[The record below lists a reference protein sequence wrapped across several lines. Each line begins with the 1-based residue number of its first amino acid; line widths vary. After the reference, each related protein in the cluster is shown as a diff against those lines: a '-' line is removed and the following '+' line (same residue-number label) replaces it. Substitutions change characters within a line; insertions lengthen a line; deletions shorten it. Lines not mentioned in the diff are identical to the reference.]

1 MKTILVVDDDK
12 LNLSAA
18 RKVLSGEYKVIPVV
32 RGTQV
37 LSYLEN
43 EECDMILLDISMPEM
58 DGFELLRKIRTM
70 ENGKDIPVIFLT
82 ADNDTETETRC
93 FKEGAIDFIVKPF
106 VPAVM
111 QSRIGRALELEEL
124 RRGLADKLEKKTREV
139 SDIKSKSYQDAL
151 TGLWNRAYTEN
162 AVNEMISQGKKG
174 ALFMLDMDN
183 FKAVNDNYGHIAGD
197 ETLKIFAGTLKKFA
211 GEGDVLCR
219 IGGDEF
225 MIFVKDVT
233 EKSELG
239 SRAAEIISGFQKK
252 FAEFAKGK
260 TEYEGV
266 VERIDEIIAKRMP
279 VTRQLNYLYEALSG
293 AIEFGS
299 PYMIMY
305 KIKTALKEKNDSLLT
320 ASKAQ
325 LEEVFNDIHNKDY
338 DHEVDRAVAKAILPV
353 LAQKLQ
359 PEQLPVFYQTIQSKY
374 KGDYNAFVDDM
385 YDNSILANRT
395 NFDKFMKKPT
405 VKAIEKDPATAY
417 SRSKIEKLKAVSI
430 EEKALSNGLELL
442 HKAYI
447 RGLGEM
453 KLPVPS
459 YPDANFTLRLTY
471 GNVKA
476 YSPRDAIHYNYYT
489 TTDGILEKE
498 NPEDREFVV
507 PAKLKELILNKDFG
521 RYAMAD
527 GTMPVCF
534 LTTNDITGGNSGSP
548 VINGEG
554 QLIGCA
560 FDGNWESLSG
570 DINFDNNLQRCIAL
584 DIRYVL
590 FILEK
595 LGDCGHLIKEMNIIE

>member
-211 GEGDVLCR
+211 GEGDILCR

-233 EKSELG
+233 KKSELG
-239 SRAAEIISGFQKK
+239 SRAADIISDFQKK
-252 FAEFAKGK
+252 FA
-260 TEYEGV
+260 
-266 VERIDEIIAKRMP
+266 
-279 VTRQLNYLYEALSG
+279 ALSFETECSVSIG
-293 AIEFGS
+293 IAQTPEDGLEFNKLYNS
-299 PYMIMY
+299 AD
-305 KIKTALKEKNDSLLT
+305 KALYYVKQNGKNAYHFFSDKLQKEKSRAGKIVDLKYINSVMSRTDDGQGAYFLDIDSFHH
-320 ASKAQ
+320 
-325 LEEVFNDIHNKDY
+325 V
-338 DHEVDRAVAKAILPV
+338 
-353 LAQKLQ
+353 
-359 PEQLPVFYQTIQSKY
+359 
-374 KGDYNAFVDDM
+374 YNFICRFVKR
-385 YDNSILANRT
+385 N
-395 NFDKFMKKPT
+395 
-405 VKAIEKDPATAY
+405 EKDVQTV
-417 SRSKIEKLKAVSI
+417 LFTVN
-430 EEKALSNGLELL
+430 EEDQE
-442 HKAYI
+442 I
-447 RGLGEM
+447 DVTEM
-453 KLPVPS
+453 
-459 YPDANFTLRLTY
+459 
-471 GNVKA
+471 
-476 YSPRDAIHYNYYT
+476 
-489 TTDGILEKE
+489 
-498 NPEDREFVV
+498 
-507 PAKLKELILNKDFG
+507 ELILE
-521 RYAMAD
+521 
-527 GTMPVCF
+527 T
-534 LTTNDITGGNSGSP
+534 
-548 VINGEG
+548 
-554 QLIGCA
+554 
-560 FDGNWESLSG
+560 
-570 DINFDNNLQRCIAL
+570 
-584 DIRYVL
+584 
-590 FILEK
+590 LEK
-595 LGDCGHLIKEMNIIE
+595 AIYTSLRRSDVSTRYSSKQIVVILMDTDEVNGSMVADRILDCFYKMYSHQEVQIDYDIACISR

>member
-211 GEGDVLCR
+211 GEGDILCR

-233 EKSELG
+233 KKSELG
-239 SRAAEIISGFQKK
+239 SRAADIISDFQKK
-252 FAEFAKGK
+252 FA
-260 TEYEGV
+260 
-266 VERIDEIIAKRMP
+266 
-279 VTRQLNYLYEALSG
+279 ALSFETECSVSIG
-293 AIEFGS
+293 IAQTSEDGLEFNKLYNS
-299 PYMIMY
+299 AD
-305 KIKTALKEKNDSLLT
+305 KALYYVKQNGKNAYHFFSDKLQKEKSRAGKIVDLKYINSVMSRTDDGQGAYFLDIDSFHH
-320 ASKAQ
+320 
-325 LEEVFNDIHNKDY
+325 V
-338 DHEVDRAVAKAILPV
+338 
-353 LAQKLQ
+353 
-359 PEQLPVFYQTIQSKY
+359 
-374 KGDYNAFVDDM
+374 YNFICRFVKR
-385 YDNSILANRT
+385 N
-395 NFDKFMKKPT
+395 
-405 VKAIEKDPATAY
+405 EKDVQTV
-417 SRSKIEKLKAVSI
+417 LFTVN
-430 EEKALSNGLELL
+430 EEDQE
-442 HKAYI
+442 I
-447 RGLGEM
+447 DVTEM
-453 KLPVPS
+453 
-459 YPDANFTLRLTY
+459 
-471 GNVKA
+471 
-476 YSPRDAIHYNYYT
+476 
-489 TTDGILEKE
+489 
-498 NPEDREFVV
+498 
-507 PAKLKELILNKDFG
+507 ELILE
-521 RYAMAD
+521 
-527 GTMPVCF
+527 T
-534 LTTNDITGGNSGSP
+534 
-548 VINGEG
+548 
-554 QLIGCA
+554 
-560 FDGNWESLSG
+560 
-570 DINFDNNLQRCIAL
+570 
-584 DIRYVL
+584 
-590 FILEK
+590 LEK
-595 LGDCGHLIKEMNIIE
+595 AIYTSLRRSDVSTRYSSKQIVVILMDTDEVNGSMVADRILDCFYKMYSHQEVQIDYDIACISR

>member
-139 SDIKSKSYQDAL
+139 SDIKSKSYQDVL

-211 GEGDVLCR
+211 GEGDILCR

-233 EKSELG
+233 KKSELG
-239 SRAAEIISGFQKK
+239 SRAADIISDFQKK
-252 FAEFAKGK
+252 FA
-260 TEYEGV
+260 
-266 VERIDEIIAKRMP
+266 
-279 VTRQLNYLYEALSG
+279 ALSFETECSVSIG
-293 AIEFGS
+293 IAQTPEDGLEFNKLYNS
-299 PYMIMY
+299 AD
-305 KIKTALKEKNDSLLT
+305 KALYYVKQNGKNAYHFFSDKLQKEKSRAGKIVDLKYINSVMSRTDDGQGAYFLDIDSFHH
-320 ASKAQ
+320 
-325 LEEVFNDIHNKDY
+325 V
-338 DHEVDRAVAKAILPV
+338 
-353 LAQKLQ
+353 
-359 PEQLPVFYQTIQSKY
+359 
-374 KGDYNAFVDDM
+374 YNFICRFVKR
-385 YDNSILANRT
+385 N
-395 NFDKFMKKPT
+395 
-405 VKAIEKDPATAY
+405 EKDVQTV
-417 SRSKIEKLKAVSI
+417 LFTVN
-430 EEKALSNGLELL
+430 EEDQE
-442 HKAYI
+442 I
-447 RGLGEM
+447 DVTEM
-453 KLPVPS
+453 
-459 YPDANFTLRLTY
+459 
-471 GNVKA
+471 
-476 YSPRDAIHYNYYT
+476 
-489 TTDGILEKE
+489 
-498 NPEDREFVV
+498 
-507 PAKLKELILNKDFG
+507 ELILE
-521 RYAMAD
+521 
-527 GTMPVCF
+527 T
-534 LTTNDITGGNSGSP
+534 
-548 VINGEG
+548 
-554 QLIGCA
+554 
-560 FDGNWESLSG
+560 
-570 DINFDNNLQRCIAL
+570 
-584 DIRYVL
+584 
-590 FILEK
+590 LEK
-595 LGDCGHLIKEMNIIE
+595 AIYTSLRRSDVSTRYSSKQIVVILMDTDEVNGSMVADRILDCFYKMYSHQEVQIDYDIACISR

>member
-139 SDIKSKSYQDAL
+139 SDIKSKSYQDVL

-219 IGGDEF
+219 
-225 MIFVKDVT
+225 
-233 EKSELG
+233 
-239 SRAAEIISGFQKK
+239 
-252 FAEFAKGK
+252 
-260 TEYEGV
+260 
-266 VERIDEIIAKRMP
+266 
-279 VTRQLNYLYEALSG
+279 N
-293 AIEFGS
+293 
-299 PYMIMY
+299 
-305 KIKTALKEKNDSLLT
+305 
-320 ASKAQ
+320 AQ
-325 LEEVFNDIHNKDY
+325 RDMS
-338 DHEVDRAVAKAILPV
+338 DR
-353 LAQKLQ
+353 
-359 PEQLPVFYQTIQSKY
+359 F
-374 KGDYNAFVDDM
+374 
-385 YDNSILANRT
+385 
-395 NFDKFMKKPT
+395 
-405 VKAIEKDPATAY
+405 
-417 SRSKIEKLKAVSI
+417 
-430 EEKALSNGLELL
+430 
-442 HKAYI
+442 
-447 RGLGEM
+447 
-453 KLPVPS
+453 
-459 YPDANFTLRLTY
+459 
-471 GNVKA
+471 
-476 YSPRDAIHYNYYT
+476 
-489 TTDGILEKE
+489 
-498 NPEDREFVV
+498 
-507 PAKLKELILNKDFG
+507 
-521 RYAMAD
+521 
-527 GTMPVCF
+527 C
-534 LTTNDITGGNSGSP
+534 
-548 VINGEG
+548 
-554 QLIGCA
+554 
-560 FDGNWESLSG
+560 
-570 DINFDNNLQRCIAL
+570 
-584 DIRYVL
+584 
-590 FILEK
+590 
-595 LGDCGHLIKEMNIIE
+595 HLIVHP